1 MRARIPAPHTDS
13 LRARTRPTRYSTWYS
28 RTTGPLDS
36 PYLQGRLQRL
46 CAADHAPSADVAPP
60 ALAHPVLLAPDD
72 TYAFS
77 RHTHDPNATH
87 WASPASSLPHVIT
100 AKNGRLSS
108 ARKGHRLPRH
118 QGGGLSLTQ
127 RLSLWRF
134 GGLCA
139 SRRAESELGSEAH
152 DPGRALRSLDGLD
165 PLGVDSRDLH
175 GLGAQLGYSVH
186 HQPQGRDA
194 DVDHR
199 RCGGNGARANVC
211 HRREARGE
219 RREARGERRSVTA
232 FLLRCSPDCSNL
244 IIART
249 TASRA
254 PSAPAVLRREIA
266 CGSSP

>member
-1 MRARIPAPHTDS
+1 MIVRTVSVTKHKSRAPQRQHVRTPDS
-13 LRARTRPTRYSTWYS
+13 LRARTRPTYYS

-36 PYLQGRLQRL
+36 PYLQGRLQTPKVVR
-46 CAADHAPSADVAPP
+46 CRSRTVHRCRPAS
-60 ALAHPVLLAPDD
+60 ALAHPVMLLAPDD

-108 ARKGHRLPRH
+108 ARKGHRLTRH
-118 QGGGLSLTQ
+118 QGGSLSLTQ

-199 RCGGNGARANVC
+199 RCGTNGAGANVC

-219 RREARGERRSVTA
+219 RREARGERRE
-232 FLLRCSPDCSNL
+232 
-244 IIART
+244 ARGE
-249 TASRA
+249 
-254 PSAPAVLRREIA
+254 V
-266 CGSSP
+266 